1 MTVNP
6 TYDDVVATHFELVR
20 LFQKEK
26 DPIVPA
32 GVRDEN
38 LLRSAVERPA
48 TSLGNTEKYRSLEAK
63 AAALFHSLMMNHP
76 FHNGN
81 KRTALVATLRFLDRY
96 DRRVV
101 ASDDDVFAFVIE
113 VAAHTGAFSGPT
125 DEVVGAIE
133 AWLCGNLAGVR
144 HMPSTM
150 RTTDFLESCEKAGA
164 TYRKTGD
171 GGSWLIR
178 GPSGRSLRVHGSTN
192 QLEGIVVKRY
202 LQKLGLGETDAGIS
216 AGEFE
221 AGVDPEQE
229 LMRRFRKVLKRL
241 AHA

>member
-1 MTVNP
+1 M
-6 TYDDVVATHFELVR
+6 ATHFELVR
-20 LFQKEK
+20 MFQKEK

-38 LLRSAVERPA
+38 LLRSAVERPG
-48 TSLGNTEKYRSLEAK
+48 TSLGNTEKYRSIEAK

-81 KRTALVATLRFLDRY
+81 KRTALVATLRFLDRH
-96 DRRVV
+96 DRRIA
-101 ASDDDVFAFVIE
+101 ASDDEVFAFVID
-113 VAAHTGAFSGPT
+113 VASHMGLFSGPT
-125 DEVVGAIE
+125 DDVVEAIE
-133 AWLCGNLAGVR
+133 AWLNDHLAGVR
-144 HMPSTM
+144 HMPRTM
-150 RTTDFLESCEKAGA
+150 RTTDFLLSCEKAGA

-171 GGSWLIR
+171 GGSWLVR
-178 GPSGRSLRVHGSTN
+178 GPNGKSLRVHGSTN

-202 LQKLGLGETDAGIS
+202 LQKLGLGETAAGIY
-216 AGEFE
+216 ADEFE
-221 AGVDPEQE
+221 DGIDPDQE